1 MMKNP
6 DLHKPALGVNR
17 IPPVLPSV
25 VAWLGVLGWVAGVC
39 WLSSLSG
46 PEVARMNVWN
56 VWDKASHFGA
66 FAMGGGL
73 LAAALSLSMSW
84 PARRVWA
91 VAWLAISLFAGLDEL
106 HQIYTPKRSGADP
119 GDWLADT
126 LGAVAG
132 IGLARGIYVR
142 AQRKNRGTPPGD

>member
-6 DLHKPALGVNR
+6 ALHKPASGVNR
-17 IPPVLPSV
+17 FPTVFQSV
-25 VAWLGVLGWVAGVC
+25 VAWFGVLFWVGGVC

-66 FAMGGGL
+66 FALGGGL
-73 LAAALSLSMSW
+73 LAAAVSLSTSW
-84 PARRVWA
+84 STQRVCA
-91 VAWLAISLFAGLDEL
+91 VAWLAISLFAGLDEV
-106 HQIYTPKRSGADP
+106 HQLYTPKRSGADP
-119 GDWLADT
+119 ADWIADV

-132 IGLARGIYVR
+132 IALARGIYVR
-142 AQRKNRGTPPGD
+142 AQRKNRGFTPGT